1 MSNQPIEL
9 VSRRGS
15 RIRALIV
22 LSISV
27 AASALLLVVIRFFYF
42 EPKYDHNVHSIL
54 IADCNTTLTS
64 ARPFDADA
72 TAEELESALGERV
85 KIEGTARLNL
95 KRKGTS
101 YIEGT
106 NFKVNLHELSDRP
119 EVNGRRVIAEGCLCK
134 VRLSSSP
141 IIEAKNPNPHTTNRL
156 VQLPTGYFFFLRNA
170 DWQVASIDGLSES
183 KQE

>member
-9 VSRRGS
+9 IHRGGS

-54 IADCNTTLTS
+54 IADCNKTLTS
-64 ARPFDADA
+64 ARTFSADA

-85 KIEGTARLNL
+85 KIEGTAKL

-106 NFKVNLHELSDRP
+106 NFKVNLHELIDRP

-141 IIEAKNPNPHTTNRL
+141 IIEAKNPNPQTTNRL
-156 VQLPTGYFFFLRNA
+156 VQLPTGYFLFLRNA
-170 DWQVASIDGLSES
+170 DWQVASIDGLGES